1 MSSRGRVVTSSSYS
15 DSPASSSSTS
25 TSDKYSTFTIV
36 AITGITIGIT
46 AVGYIIGKK
55 INFIRKYWKECKSET
70 IDTAYGV
77 KCSSWSSSSG
87 GAVSWFRVN
96 DVIMGGKSTSE
107 LLVTDDDDDKKEKE
121 GGGKLLIFRGI
132 INTNGGGFASM
143 RTTENCIVNP
153 PETATTIRIIV
164 KGDGQL
170 WKVNLGMSHSLMD
183 NQPTWSHD
191 FLTKTNEITIHEL
204 QLKNFT
210 PQRRGRKV
218 ETTATG
224 GALDLN
230 VKSIR
235 YVGLILSLV
244 TQNGTPNPNFGDGPF
259 QITLHELEFV

>member
-1 MSSRGRVVTSSSYS
+1 MSWGRVVTSSSYS

-46 AVGYIIGKK
+46 AVGNIIGKK

-153 PETATTIRIIV
+153 PESATTIRIIV

>member
-121 GGGKLLIFRGI
+121 GGGKLLMFRGI
-132 INTNGGGFASM
+132 IITNGGGFASM
-143 RTTENCIVNP
+143 RTTENCIVNS

-191 FLTKTNEITIHEL
+191 FLTKTNDITIHEL

-218 ETTATG
+218 ETTTTG

>member
-1 MSSRGRVVTSSSYS
+1 MSWGIAVQATSSSSS
-15 DSPASSSSTS
+15 DSSP
-25 TSDKYSTFTIV
+25 SDKYNTFTVV

-46 AVGYIIGKK
+46 AVGYIIGRK

-77 KCSSWSSSSG
+77 KCSSWSSSSSSG
-87 GAVSWFRVN
+87 GGGGGVSWFRVN

-107 LLVTDDDDDKKEKE
+107 LLITGDDDDDEKE
-121 GGGKLLIFRGI
+121 EEGGKLLIFRGI

-153 PETATTIRIIV
+153 PETATTIRIVV

-170 WKVNLGMSHSLMD
+170 WKVHCGLSHSLMD
-183 NQPTWSHD
+183 SQPAWSHD
-191 FLTKTNEITIHEL
+191 FLTKKNEITIHEL

-218 ETTATG
+218 ETTAT
-224 GALDLN
+224 LDLN
-230 VKSIR
+230 VKSIQ